1 LQYFIAVPLSKSA
14 DMRVPVTI
22 EVSKYELLKQ
32 RLLAS
37 YPDLD
42 EETLGDTLEGITDL
56 HEMIAAVVRSALV
69 DEAFVS
75 GLRFR
80 IDEMRERLSRL
91 EERARNKRKLVLET
105 MTEVGLTKFQ
115 QSDFTAS
122 VRPGSPAIIIS
133 AQDVIPKTYWIPQ
146 PPKLDRQAVLI
157 ALKRGHGIPG
167 AELSNPEPVLVV
179 RTK

>member
-1 LQYFIAVPLSKSA
+1 MPHILKLES
-14 DMRVPVTI
+14 
-22 EVSKYELLKQ
+22 SKYCLLKH
-32 RLLAS
+32 RLLADF
-37 YPDLD
+37 PNAD
-42 EETLGDTLEGITDL
+42 EETVLDTLEGITDL

-69 DEAFVS
+69 DEAFVA

-91 EERARNKRKLVLET
+91 QERGTKKRQLVLEA
-105 MTEVGLTKFQ
+105 MTEVGLTKLQ

-122 VRPGSPAIIIS
+122 VRPGSPALIIA

-146 PPKLDRQAVLI
+146 PPKLDRQAMLCE
-157 ALKRGHGIPG
+157 LRRGHDIPG